1 MPLPRRLI
9 SGRIDRHPL
18 VRSGRWKPFL
28 KDRRHKLPAQTP
40 GDTRIKLALYQR
52 DRDECGGDGITPIT
66 ESLVRDL
73 RRSFK
78 A

>member
-1 MPLPRRLI
+1 MC
-9 SGRIDRHPL
+9 G
-18 VRSGRWKPFL
+18 
-28 KDRRHKLPAQTP
+28 
-40 GDTRIKLALYQR
+40 YQR

-73 RRSFK
+73 RRSLK